1 MKVKAVDVKL
11 RAYINFV
18 KEYNYK
24 DPKFKVDDYVE
35 ISKSF
40 FGTKKLLLLKKF
52 KILGHGHI

>member
-35 ISKSF
+35 IL
-40 FGTKKLLLLKKF
+40 KKLKKF